1 MNYVWDRRKGRSNLT
16 RHGIA
21 FEDAIRI
28 FDGPTLE
35 KVDDRLTIGRFEST
49 RSVSRTALRLRWFT
63 RMFPSPNA
71 ESFRHGGQNGM
82 KEQHTDKASAKGGT
96 TDWKRLDSLRDKE
109 IRSAIEAEPEA
120 RPTDANFW
128 KKAKVTL
135 PRPKQTVTIRL
146 DADLLGWLRRQAG
159 YQTRINAVL
168 RTYMEA
174 HKS

>member
-1 MNYVWDRRKGRSNLT
+1 MENRIGDPAEFVDSSHALVTDIDNQLHLVDLRKMA
-16 RHGIA
+16 IA
-21 FEDAIRI
+21 DEATFCR
-28 FDGPTLE
+28 G
-35 KVDDRLTIGRFEST
+35 
-49 RSVSRTALRLRWFT
+49 
-63 RMFPSPNA
+63 PNA

-82 KEQHTDKASAKGGT
+82 KERHTGKASAKGGT
-96 TDWKRLDSLRDKE
+96 TDWKRLDSLSDKE
-109 IRSAIEAEPEA
+109 IGSAIEADPEA

-146 DADLLGWLRRQAG
+146 DADLLGWLRRQKG

>member
-1 MNYVWDRRKGRSNLT
+1 
-16 RHGIA
+16 
-21 FEDAIRI
+21 
-28 FDGPTLE
+28 
-35 KVDDRLTIGRFEST
+35 
-49 RSVSRTALRLRWFT
+49 
-63 RMFPSPNA
+63 MFPSPNA

-82 KEQHTDKASAKGGT
+82 KEQHTGKASAKGGK
-96 TDWKRLDSLRDKE
+96 TDWKRLDSLSEKE
-109 IRSAIEAEPEA
+109 IRSAIEADPEA

-135 PRPKQTVTIRL
+135 PRPKQTITIRL
-146 DADLLGWLRRQAG
+146 DADLLGWLRRQEG